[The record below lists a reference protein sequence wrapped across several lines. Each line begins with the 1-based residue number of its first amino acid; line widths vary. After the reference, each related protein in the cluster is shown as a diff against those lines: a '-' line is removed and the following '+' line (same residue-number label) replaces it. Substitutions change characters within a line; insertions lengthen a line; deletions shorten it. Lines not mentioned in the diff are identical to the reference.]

1 MKKNGLIRFIA
12 AFTTALLITGGTP
25 AAFAA
30 LQIYKVKGNV
40 TVKGK
45 SKAIKAERK
54 ANVAETDLL
63 TIPKGA
69 SIDILNTDNR
79 RIYSS
84 RDAGKMTVK
93 TLIEKANA
101 HATDITGNINRK
113 VMAAVADNAGEKRS
127 GYNAMGM
134 AIHETDAI
142 ALPPIAVPE
151 GVSYLDFLMTDTSNP
166 DSAYHDFM
174 TLRLEPSKDDDGTFC
189 FTIDNHMHETLFF
202 NIIEKTDDNDIRLFF
217 PINHIAAPKTTT
229 TASEYRFAADPDGA
243 RYVAIASDIYFTLDD
258 IMKLLEPGFEPEEDY
273 YLSAVT
279 AREARVC
286 SLDELWVILLFS
298 SRRSW

>member
-1 MKKNGLIRFIA
+1 MKTKTLTRFIA
-12 AFTTALLITGGTP
+12 AFATAIMLAGVAP
-25 AAFAA
+25 DVFAT

-54 ANVAETDLL
+54 ASVAEKDLL

-69 SIDILNTDNR
+69 SIDILNTDTR

-84 RDAGKMTVK
+84 RGSGNMTVK
-93 TLIEKANA
+93 ALIDKANA

-127 GYNAMGM
+127 GYNALGM

-142 ALPPIAVPE
+142 ALPPIALPE
-151 GVSYLDFLMTDTSNP
+151 GVSYLDFLLTDVTNP
-166 DSAYHDFM
+166 DSTFQDFL
-174 TLRLEPSKDDDGTFC
+174 TLKAEPVKNEEGTFY
-189 FTIDNHMHETLFF
+189 FALENHMHDTLFF
-202 NIIEKTDDNDIRLFF
+202 NIIEKNDNNEISLFF

-229 TASEYRFAADPDGA
+229 TAEEYKFAVNPDGA

-273 YLSAVT
+273 YLSVVT
-279 AREARVC
+279 VE
-286 SLDELWVILLFS
+286 
-298 SRRSW
+298 

>member
-1 MKKNGLIRFIA
+1 MKKKGLTGFIT
-12 AFTTALLITGGTP
+12 AFASAIILFGGAQTG
-25 AAFAA
+25 FAA

-40 TVKGK
+40 TVK
-45 SKAIKAERK
+45 SKNKAVKAERR
-54 ANVAETDLL
+54 ATVAENDVL
-63 TIPKGA
+63 TVPKGA
-69 SIDILNTDNR
+69 SVDILDSGSR

-84 RDAGKMTVK
+84 RGSGNMSVK
-93 TLIEKANA
+93 TLIDKANA
-101 HATDITGNINRK
+101 HASDITGNINRK

-142 ALPPIAVPE
+142 ACPPVVVPE

-166 DSAYHDFM
+166 DSAYQDFM

-189 FTIDNHMHETLFF
+189 FAIDNHMHETLFF

-229 TASEYRFAADPDGA
+229 TASEYRFAADPDGT
-243 RYVAIASDIYFTLDD
+243 RYVAIASDIYFTIDD
-258 IMKLLEPGFEPEEDY
+258 VRKLMEPGFDPEEDY

-279 AREARVC
+279 TE
-286 SLDELWVILLFS
+286 E
-298 SRRSW
+298 